1 MDLFQVTDYR
11 KIISEVMQKRK
22 YVDKSYT
29 FQAMAA
35 HMRIQKP
42 YLSKVINGRGDFN
55 SDQMFMACDYL
66 GIEGEERDYLLLLL
80 EYDRSAFPERR
91 EVLKKQIEEVQESK
105 RDIKGT
111 LKESLSNMSVDAF
124 DASDY
129 QEYYLNPIIQL
140 THIFLTIKR
149 FRKNPE
155 LIQEALVI
163 NDEQYKDALKKLV
176 SLKMIEVVND
186 EIKVLIRNLHLPRES
201 RVVSAHHQMLRQLVN
216 FRLTRIPVQKKKTF
230 SATFS
235 SSEKARK
242 QIEIEFNNFFEKV
255 REIIKTEKY
264 TDCYQINFELFPWS
278 NPK

>member
-1 MDLFQVTDYR
+1 MSIFESTDYR
-11 KIISEVMQKRK
+11 KIISNVMQKRK

-29 FQAMAA
+29 FQSMAA

-80 EYDRSAFPERR
+80 EYDRSSFEERK
-91 EVLKKQIEEVQESK
+91 EILLEEIEKIQESR

-111 LKESLSNMSVDAF
+111 LKKSISNMTVETF

-140 THIFLTIKR
+140 THIFLTIRR

-163 NDEQYKDALKKLV
+163 NDHQYKDALKKLV
-176 SLKMIEVVND
+176 ALKMIEIEEG

-201 RVVSAHHQMLRQLVN
+201 RVVSAHHQMLRQLVS
-216 FRLTRIPVQKKKTF
+216 FRLSRLPVERKKTF

-242 QIEIEFNNFFEKV
+242 QIEVEFNKFFEKV
-255 REIIKTEKY
+255 QEIIKNEKY
-264 TDCYQINFELFPWS
+264 SDCYQINFELFPWS